1 MCEIEKFS
9 FSISYKPISLVTLIL
24 NLLWFLSCV
33 CDFRTGKTCKKRK
46 FYNNK
51 KVLKFYNNKK

>member
-1 MCEIEKFS
+1 MCKIEKFS
-9 FSISYKPISLVTLIL
+9 FLISYKQISLVTLIL

-33 CDFRTGKTCKKRK
+33 CDFRTGKTCKKK